1 MSGIVTVR
9 HAETDCRPGPRL
21 SGMTDSL
28 DVALGDAT
36 RRFRGRNPKSA
47 RLARAAAEVMP
58 GGNTR
63 SVLHTEPFGIR
74 VDGAEGA
81 VLTTV
86 DGDQVVDLLGDY
98 SAGLLGRRPE
108 VAEAVRGV
116 LARGWGYGAMG
127 EPETAFARAL
137 VERFVSV
144 DQVRFTNSGSEA
156 DLMAVLTARHV
167 TGRDR
172 VVVFEGAYHG
182 GPMTFLPG
190 SAPLRVPFDFAVLPY
205 NDAAAVETE
214 FTRHGDEIACV
225 LVEPMLG
232 AGGCIPASPG
242 FLSVLRSLTRAHGA
256 LLVMD
261 EVMTSR
267 LAVGGAQQAYGVH
280 ADLTVLGKYFGG
292 GLSFGA
298 FGGSRQVMAAFDPA
312 QGGLTHGGT
321 FNNNAFTMAV
331 GSVVTEL
338 LDADTLKRL
347 NERGDRLRDQLAEAL
362 TPVGFCVTGA
372 GSMMTIHPA
381 PGPVERWSDIAGVD
395 PRWRRLLFHD
405 LLARGYYIAERGYL
419 ALSLALTEQHLDGF
433 VAAARALA
441 EEHAHLV
448 TSRTS
453 QALLDEHRAIECSSL
468 EHLS

>member
-1 MSGIVTVR
+1 
-9 HAETDCRPGPRL
+9 
-21 SGMTDSL
+21 MTDPIGEDL
-28 DVALGDAT
+28 DDALDDALDEAV
-36 RRFRGRNPKSA
+36 RRYRDRHPASA
-47 RLARAAAEVMP
+47 RLARAAAEVLP

-63 SVLHTEPFGIR
+63 SVLHTEPFGLRIA
-74 VDGAEGA
+74 GAEGA

-86 DGDQVVDLLGDY
+86 DGDRVVDLLGDY

-108 VAEAVRGV
+108 VARAVQDV
-116 LARGWGYGAMG
+116 LARGWGYGAMS

-137 VERFVSV
+137 VERFASV

-167 TGRDR
+167 TGRSR

-190 SAPLRVPFDFAVLPY
+190 SEPLRVPFEFAVLPY
-205 NDAAAVETE
+205 NDVAAVAAELQA
-214 FTRHGDEIACV
+214 HGDETACV

-232 AGGCIPASPG
+232 AGGCIPAAPG
-242 FLSVLRSLTRAHGA
+242 FLAALRSLTSTHGA
-256 LLVMD
+256 LLVVD

-267 LAVGGAQQAYGVH
+267 LAVGGAQQLAGVR

-298 FGGSRQVMAAFDPA
+298 FGGSREVMAAFDPA

-331 GSVVTEL
+331 GGAVTPL
-338 LDADTLKRL
+338 LDADTLGPL
-347 NERGDRLRDQLAEAL
+347 NERGDRLRGRLADAL
-362 TPVGFCVTGA
+362 APVGFCVTGS
-372 GSMMTIHPA
+372 GSMMTIHPVS
-381 PGPVERWSDIAGVD
+381 GPVQRWSDVAAAD

-405 LLARGYYIAERGYL
+405 LLDRGYYIAERGYL
-419 ALSLALTEQHLDGF
+419 ALSLAVTDDHLDGF
-433 VAAARALA
+433 VAAVAGFAETYAGLPAPTAAAR
-441 EEHAHLV
+441 
-448 TSRTS
+448 R
-453 QALLDEHRAIECSSL
+453 SS
-468 EHLS
+468 

>member
-1 MSGIVTVR
+1 
-9 HAETDCRPGPRL
+9 
-21 SGMTDSL
+21 MTDPL
-28 DVALGDAT
+28 DVALDAAM
-36 RRFRGRNPKSA
+36 RRYRARNPESA

-63 SVLHTEPFGIR
+63 SVLHTEPFALRI
-74 VDGAEGA
+74 DSGAGA

-98 SAGLLGRRPE
+98 SAGLLGRRLE
-108 VAEAVRGV
+108 VADAVRRV
-116 LARGWGYGAMG
+116 LDRGWGYGAMA

-137 VERFVSV
+137 VERFSSV

-190 SAPLRVPFDFAVLPY
+190 SAPLRVPFDFTVLPY
-205 NDAAAVETE
+205 NDTAAVEAE
-214 FTRHGDEIACV
+214 FSSHGDEIACV

-232 AGGCIPASPG
+232 AGGCIPASVD
-242 FLSVLRSLTRAHGA
+242 FLSALRYVTSAHGS

-267 LAVGGAQQAYGVH
+267 LAVGGAQQVYGVH

-298 FGGSRQVMAAFDPA
+298 FGGSKQVMAAFDPA

-331 GSVVTEL
+331 GSAVTDL
-338 LDADTLKRL
+338 LDADTLARL
-347 NERGDRLRDQLAEAL
+347 NERGDRLRDQLTEAL
-362 TPVGFCVTGA
+362 TPVDFCVTGT
-372 GSMMTIHPA
+372 GSMMTIHPV
-381 PGPVERWSDIAGVD
+381 PGPVERWSDVAHVD

-405 LLARGYYIAERGYL
+405 LLDHGYYLAERGYI
-419 ALSLALTEQHLDGF
+419 ALSLALTEQHLDGL
-433 VAAARALA
+433 VAATRAFA
-441 EEHAHLV
+441 EEYAG
-448 TSRTS
+448 
-453 QALLDEHRAIECSSL
+453 LLPPATAESP
-468 EHLS
+468 

>member
-1 MSGIVTVR
+1 
-9 HAETDCRPGPRL
+9 
-21 SGMTDSL
+21 MTDPL
-28 DVALGDAT
+28 DVALDAAT
-36 RRFRGRNPKSA
+36 RRYRARNPKSA

-63 SVLHTEPFGIR
+63 SVLHTEPFALRIDSG
-74 VDGAEGA
+74 EGA

-86 DGDQVVDLLGDY
+86 DGNQVVDMLGDY

-108 VAEAVRGV
+108 VADAVRRV
-116 LARGWGYGAMG
+116 LARGWGYGAMA

-137 VERFVSV
+137 VERFSSV

-172 VVVFEGAYHG
+172 VIVFEGAYHG

-190 SAPLRVPFDFAVLPY
+190 SAPLRVPFDFTVLPY
-205 NDAAAVETE
+205 NDAAAVDAE
-214 FTRHGDEIACV
+214 FSSHGDEIACV

-232 AGGCIPASPG
+232 AGGCIPASRD
-242 FLSVLRSLTRAHGA
+242 FLSALRSLTSAHGS

-267 LAVGGAQQAYGVH
+267 LAVGGAQQVYDVH

-298 FGGSRQVMAAFDPA
+298 FGGSKQVMAAFDPA

-321 FNNNAFTMAV
+321 FNNNAFTMSV
-331 GSVVTEL
+331 GSAVTDL
-338 LDADTLKRL
+338 LDADTLAPL

-362 TPVGFCVTGA
+362 TPVEFCVTGA
-372 GSMMTIHPA
+372 GSLMTIHPIS
-381 PGPVERWSDIAGVD
+381 GPVERWSDIAHVD
-395 PRWRRLLFHD
+395 PRWRRLLFHN
-405 LLARGYYIAERGYL
+405 LLDRGYYLAERGYL

-433 VAAARALA
+433 VAATRAFA
-441 EEHAHLV
+441 EEYAD
-448 TSRTS
+448 
-453 QALLDEHRAIECSSL
+453 LLTPAVAESD
-468 EHLS
+468 

>member
-1 MSGIVTVR
+1 
-9 HAETDCRPGPRL
+9 
-21 SGMTDSL
+21 MTDSL
-28 DVALGDAT
+28 DAALEDAT
-36 RRFRGRNPKSA
+36 RRYVECNPESG
-47 RLARAAAEVMP
+47 RLARSAAEVMP

-63 SVLHTEPFGIR
+63 SVLHTEPFGVRI
-74 VDGAEGA
+74 DGAEGA

-86 DGDQVVDLLGDY
+86 DGDHLVDLLGDY

-116 LARGWGYGAMG
+116 LDRGWGYGAMSQA
-127 EPETAFARAL
+127 ETDFARAL
-137 VERFVSV
+137 VERFDSV

-167 TGRDR
+167 TGRGR

-190 SAPLRVPFDFAVLPY
+190 SGPLRVPFDFTVLPY
-205 NDAAAVETE
+205 NDVAAVEVE
-214 FTRHGDEIACV
+214 FTDHGDEIACV

-232 AGGCIPASPG
+232 AGGCIPASAD
-242 FLSVLRSLTRAHGA
+242 FLSALRTLTHAHGA

-267 LAVGGAQQAYGVH
+267 LAVGGAQQVYGVR

-298 FGGSRQVMAAFDPA
+298 FGGSRQVMAAYDPG

-331 GSVVTEL
+331 GAVVAGL
-338 LDADTLKRL
+338 LDTDTLAQL
-347 NERGDRLRDQLAEAL
+347 NERGDRLRGRLAEAL
-362 TPVGFCVTGA
+362 APVGFCVTGA
-372 GSMMTIHPA
+372 GSMMTIHPTA
-381 PGPVERWSDIAGVD
+381 GPVVRWSDIADAD
-395 PRWRRLLFHD
+395 PRRRRLLFHN

-419 ALSLALTEQHLDGF
+419 SVSLAVTDRHLDGL
-433 VAAARALA
+433 VAAARAFA
-441 EEHAHLV
+441 DQYAALV
-448 TSRTS
+448 ASTVADAR
-453 QALLDEHRAIECSSL
+453 
-468 EHLS
+468 